1 MDKTGYIC
9 KMNDL
14 LSDASVY
21 RKVTKGEGK
30 MEAARF
36 KKKARDVLLRSA
48 KGKGLLHLLEEA
60 PRNPSM
66 RGLPKVHKPGVPM
79 RPITSGIGSAPHRLA
94 KCLAKPLSTA
104 MGVISDSHL
113 KNSADLIRR
122 LQGSVYKNKKLASFD
137 VKSLFT
143 NVPTDGAIRAVER
156 VTGR

>member
-48 KGKGLLHLLEEA
+48 KGCFTFW
-60 PRNPSM
+60 R
-66 RGLPKVHKPGVPM
+66 
-79 RPITSGIGSAPHRLA
+79 RPPATHP
-94 KCLAKPLSTA
+94 
-104 MGVISDSHL
+104 
-113 KNSADLIRR
+113 
-122 LQGSVYKNKKLASFD
+122 
-137 VKSLFT
+137 
-143 NVPTDGAIRAVER
+143 
-156 VTGR
+156 